1 MEKNMI
7 DKNTRN
13 CNLMKRIINI
23 IQMIIAVIIAQLI
36 ADRYLGGAFG
46 WTVLIMLF
54 ILLVLTP
61 LGIWLDKKIES
72 YYAKK

>member
-1 MEKNMI
+1 MI

-13 CNLMKRIINI
+13 CNLMKRMIDI
-23 IQMIIAVIIAQLI
+23 IQMILAVIIAQLI
-36 ADRYLGGAFG
+36 TDRYLGGAFG
-46 WTVLIMLF
+46 WTVFIMLL

-61 LGIWLDKKIES
+61 LGIWLDKKIEA